1 MAELKYNP
9 VAHDQ
14 KAFLEK
20 ASKRRGF
27 REAYDALEA
36 EYALAHEMLS
46 ARTRAGLT
54 QEAVAD
60 RMGTTKSAVSRLESA
75 GKHAPSV
82 ASLKKYA
89 DAVGCTLK
97 IEFIP
102 QPVKRGAAAQTRG
115 RTDAPKAARRST

>member
-1 MAELKYNP
+1 MADLKYDP
-9 VAHDQ
+9 VPHDQ
-14 KAFLEK
+14 KAFLKK

-27 REAYDALEA
+27 PEAYDALEG
-36 EYALAHEMLS
+36 ECALAREMLS

-60 RMGTTKSAVSRLESA
+60 RMGTTKSAVSRLEGT

-89 DAVGCTLK
+89 EAVGCTLK
-97 IEFIP
+97 IEFIT
-102 QPVKRGAAAQTRG
+102 QPVKRR
-115 RTDAPKAARRST
+115 AARSSARLAASKATRRAT

>member
-1 MAELKYNP
+1 MAELKYDP
-9 VAHDQ
+9 VLHDQ
-14 KAFLEK
+14 KIFLEK

-27 REAYDALEA
+27 REAYIALEA

-60 RMGTTKSAVSRLESA
+60 RMGTTKSAVSRLEGA
-75 GKHAPSV
+75 GKHTPSV

-89 DAVGCTLK
+89 EAVGCTLK

-102 QPVKRGAAAQTRG
+102 QLVKR
-115 RTDAPKAARRST
+115 RTAR

>member
-1 MAELKYNP
+1 MADLKYDP
-9 VAHDQ
+9 VPHNQ
-14 KAFLEK
+14 KTFLEK

-27 REAYDALEA
+27 RKAYDSLET

-46 ARTRAGLT
+46 ARARAGLT

-60 RMGTTKSAVSRLESA
+60 RMGTTKSAVSRLEGA

-89 DAVGCTLK
+89 EAVGCTLK

-102 QPVKRGAAAQTRG
+102 QSVRRRVPV
-115 RTDAPKAARRST
+115 